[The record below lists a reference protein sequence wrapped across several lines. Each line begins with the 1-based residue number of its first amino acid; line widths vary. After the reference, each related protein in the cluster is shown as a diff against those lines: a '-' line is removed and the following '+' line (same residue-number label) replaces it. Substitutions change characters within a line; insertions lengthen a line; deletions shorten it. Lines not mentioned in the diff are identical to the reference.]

1 MNSPA
6 RNLSTVR
13 RTTSVNGP
21 RPPARFFDNFPR
33 FYETGNT
40 GAGVRL
46 NARYDCL
53 IARHAEHLRNRNVLD
68 VGSHNGRWSF
78 AALRAGARH
87 VIGVEPRPALVDA
100 SQRVFQEYGVTK
112 DRFEFHI
119 ADSLEFLKSA
129 KPKVDVILLF
139 GVLYHVHYHVTLL
152 QELRQTGAQILII
165 DTAIIPDRAIVPGEE
180 TILRLIAEPVDD
192 ISNGVGEIVP
202 GASKV
207 VVGVPSRG
215 AVTFLLEML
224 GFEVS
229 EISWVPYLRR
239 WGADEL
245 KDYAQGE
252 RATFLACRRAT

>member
-1 MNSPA
+1 MSGMSPQ
-6 RNLSTVR
+6 
-13 RTTSVNGP
+13 
-21 RPPARFFDNFPR
+21 ARFFDNFPR

-40 GAGVRL
+40 GAGARL

-53 IARHAEHLRNRNVLD
+53 IQRHVQHLRNRSVLD

-87 VIGVEPRPALVDA
+87 VIGVEPRAALVDA
-100 SQRVFQEYGVTK
+100 GKQVFQEYGVPK
-112 DRFEFHI
+112 DCFAFHV
-119 ADSLEFLKSA
+119 ADSLTFLKA
-129 KPKVDVILLF
+129 TRPKVDVVLLL

-152 QELRQTGAQILII
+152 QELRKTGVQVLII
-165 DTAIIPDRAIVPGEE
+165 DTAIIPDRAVIPGEE
-180 TILRLIAEPVDD
+180 KISRLIAEPVDD
-192 ISNGVGEIVP
+192 ISNAADEIFL
-202 GASKV
+202 GAGKS
-207 VVGVPSRG
+207 VVGIPSRG

-229 EISWVPYLRR
+229 EVSWVPYLKH

-252 RATFLACRRAT
+252 RTTFLACRRAT